1 MTTSPSQGRGR
12 RVGLSRPVLVA
23 GATELAD
30 AEGLDAVTIRRL
42 AQRHGVSP
50 MAIYAH
56 FSDKEALFDALGD
69 AVLAQT
75 GALEGLG
82 GGGHEDGSP
91 GERRAGLGGGS
102 LGAGERGLED
112 LLTGFVTVLRAH
124 PVLAPLAARRI
135 LDCDAGRDVVES
147 VLTRL
152 GEEGHTPREAAAASQ
167 FLLNALVALVTGE
180 PGRTAG
186 ADDEQAHAQA
196 VRERRARLL
205 ALDPARHP
213 LVIAAADVFADCAD
227 PETYYA
233 DGIRRL
239 VAGVRVKLA
248 R

>member
-1 MTTSPSQGRGR
+1 MTSPSQGRGR
-12 RVGLSRPVLVA
+12 RAGLSRPVLVA

-56 FSDKEALFDALGD
+56 FSDKDALLDALGD
-69 AVLAQT
+69 AVLAQ
-75 GALEGLG
+75 AQRVG
-82 GGGHEDGSP
+82 GGP
-91 GERRAGLGGGS
+91 
-102 LGAGERGLED
+102 ERGLEEILTEFVA
-112 LLTGFVTVLRAH
+112 LLRTH

-152 GEEGHTPREAAAASQ
+152 GDEGHTPQEAASASQ
-167 FLLNALVALVTGE
+167 FLLSALVALVTGE
-180 PGRTAG
+180 PGRTTG
-186 ADDEQAHAQA
+186 TDDVQAHGQS

-213 LVIAAADVFADCAD
+213 RVIAAADVFADCAD

-233 DGIRRL
+233 DGVRRL
-239 VAGVRVKLA
+239 VAGVRVKIG